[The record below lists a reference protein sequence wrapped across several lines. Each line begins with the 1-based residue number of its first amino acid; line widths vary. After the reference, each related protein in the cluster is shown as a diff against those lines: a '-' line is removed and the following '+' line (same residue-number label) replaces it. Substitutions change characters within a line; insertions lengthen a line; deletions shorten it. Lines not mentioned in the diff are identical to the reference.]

1 MNCVFLVFYT
11 LCYILKVDLNYE
23 LIEIMTRK
31 MTEMNQISS
40 NEDLNKVAIPLRR
53 VELALNRIIEIGI
66 PFHLK
71 NLEQHKH
78 LIQTVFHFY
87 LF

>member
-1 MNCVFLVFYT
+1 MA
-11 LCYILKVDLNYE
+11 
-23 LIEIMTRK
+23 
-31 MTEMNQISS
+31 EMNKISS
-40 NEDLNKVAIPLRR
+40 NEDLNKVGIPLRR

-78 LIQTVFHFY
+78 LIQTVFNFY
-87 LF
+87 

>member
-1 MNCVFLVFYT
+1 M
-11 LCYILKVDLNYE
+11 
-23 LIEIMTRK
+23 RK
-31 MTEMNQISS
+31 TMAEMNKISS
-40 NEDLNKVAIPLRR
+40 NEDLNKVGIPLRR

-78 LIQTVFHFY
+78 LIQTVFNFY
-87 LF
+87 